1 MQGSPITREV
11 AAAGSEETI
20 RRFRDALSCGEH
32 WAPALLRAVGE
43 WSAPS
48 ETVDG
53 ARLDY
58 LIGGEAFDWLLL
70 ADRLLREAP
79 EGSVP
84 SDDAERLIFTG
95 ALPDGVTE
103 TQFAEV
109 LGPEKHRAHLNYFY
123 GVVVEEA
130 LWLAVE
136 REVEKERVLRGV
148 RHSSGVDDAV
158 AERLYGADLP
168 SLLRRFQREHGRPRR
183 VRLTLGQSREFAYW
197 LFKRRLAASDQAR
210 VASDMRKGLR
220 TLNALREREPGA

>member
-11 AAAGSEETI
+11 AAVGSKETI
-20 RRFRDALSCGEH
+20 RRFRDALSSGEP
-32 WAPALLRAVGE
+32 WVPALLRAVGE

-70 ADRLLREAP
+70 AERLLREAP

-84 SDDAERLIFTG
+84 SDDAERLIFIG

-103 TQFAEV
+103 TQFAEA

-183 VRLTLGQSREFAYW
+183 IRLTLGQSREFTYW

-220 TLNALREREPGA
+220 TLNALHDREPGA